1 MHRRG
6 ARLERLVR
14 SRHRDAALADGLDLV
29 GPRIDER
36 HIVARTRQER
46 SEVASDGS
54 GADEG
59 QLLAHV
65 PPPVACM
72 LRRPGAG
79 STAEFRAKGTF
90 RLTSWFQRESRAAA
104 SAPAGEEG
112 VRNGLGMEAISRH
125 RHLDERRSAASDA
138 FARNYG
144 WKTGP
149 FEQEG
154 GATRG

>member
-54 GADEG
+54 GADEE

-65 PPPVACM
+65 S
-72 LRRPGAG
+72 L
-79 STAEFRAKGTF
+79 
-90 RLTSWFQRESRAAA
+90 QSRACYAA
-104 SAPAGEEG
+104 R
-112 VRNGLGMEAISRH
+112 VLGGRENFSIWNFPPNRPVLIRLKRGYTHAH
-125 RHLDERRSAASDA
+125 R
-138 FARNYG
+138 
-144 WKTGP
+144 
-149 FEQEG
+149 
-154 GATRG
+154 

>member
-36 HIVARTRQER
+36 HIVAGTRQER

-54 GADEG
+54 GADEK
-59 QLLAHV
+59 QLLTHV
-65 PPPVACM
+65 ALPVGCM

-79 STAEFRAKGTF
+79 STAEFRGKGTF
-90 RLTSWFQRESRAAA
+90 RLTSWFHPESCAVAERAR
-104 SAPAGEEG
+104 P
-112 VRNGLGMEAISRH
+112 
-125 RHLDERRSAASDA
+125 
-138 FARNYG
+138 
-144 WKTGP
+144 
-149 FEQEG
+149 
-154 GATRG
+154 

>member
-29 GPRIDER
+29 GPGIDEG

-54 GADEG
+54 GADEE

-65 PPPVACM
+65 SPPVACM
-72 LRRPGAG
+72 LRRHSAG
-79 STAEFRAKGTF
+79 STAEF
-90 RLTSWFQRESRAAA
+90 WEREL
-104 SAPAGEEG
+104 SAPQAGS
-112 VRNGLGMEAISRH
+112 N
-125 RHLDERRSAASDA
+125 ASESLLQA
-138 FARNYG
+138 CPPV
-144 WKTGP
+144 K
-149 FEQEG
+149 
-154 GATRG
+154 RG

>member
-29 GPRIDER
+29 GPGIDER
-36 HIVARTRQER
+36 HIVAGTRQER
-46 SEVASDGS
+46 PQVASDGS
-54 GADEG
+54 GADEE

-65 PPPVACM
+65 ALPVGCM

-79 STAEFRAKGTF
+79 STAEFRGNGTF
-90 RLTSWFQRESRAAA
+90 RLTIWFQPESCAAA

-112 VRNGLGMEAISRH
+112 VRNGSGMEAISRH

-144 WKTGP
+144 WKAKP